1 MHRRVLYPLAAG
13 ILGLVAFAPV
23 LVSEPSAL
31 AAGSVPAKATTTS
44 ASSDPG
50 SDSGSAPGPD
60 SGTDPSNDSGTDPG
74 NDSGSDPG
82 NDSGSDPGS
91 DSSAAPGSNSG
102 PDSGSGS
109 GSDSDSDSDSG
120 PGSGSG
126 SGSGSGQ
133 TSSTTCDAP
142 VTDRGP
148 APQVGDAPQTHEAGE
163 AGSVEVERLS
173 DTELRVVGASPNDGW
188 QEQVKVPSGPRV
200 TVRFDRSGQSP
211 SLIRFAASMDERGTM
226 IHIRV
231 TSCG

>member
-13 ILGLVAFAPV
+13 ILGLVAFAPA
-23 LVSEPSAL
+23 LVSEPSAS

-60 SGTDPSNDSGTDPG
+60 AGADPSNDSG
-74 NDSGSDPG
+74 SDR
-82 NDSGSDPGS
+82 GS
-91 DSSAAPGSNSG
+91 DSSAAPGSDSG

-109 GSDSDSDSDSG
+109 GSDSDPDSG

-148 APQVGDAPQTHEAGE
+148 APQVGDPAQTHEAGE

-211 SLIRFAASMDERGTM
+211 SLVRFAASMDERGTM